1 MLKCV
6 LDLQRVGE
14 SRGESAMDEVTHLH
28 TQLVDASSQLTASRQ
43 DLEEQRK
50 KLHHLAEQLKVNR
63 KQCEDAEKRLGSIR
77 NEIEAAKQ
85 ISDSLSVKLAV
96 AKQRTALYQ
105 AHLRGVDRV
114 GELIMASFKRRSVA
128 LRRCAAMLIPQDYQ
142 DPQMQNL
149 AQLAQLIKQKRRERE
164 VKRERRT
171 LKLREEKQFLLR
183 QKIAVSKEM
192 AMLKRRAKFH
202 LLPSQR

>member
-1 MLKCV
+1 
-6 LDLQRVGE
+6 
-14 SRGESAMDEVTHLH
+14 
-28 TQLVDASSQLTASRQ
+28 
-43 DLEEQRK
+43 
-50 KLHHLAEQLKVNR
+50 
-63 KQCEDAEKRLGSIR
+63 
-77 NEIEAAKQ
+77 
-85 ISDSLSVKLAV
+85 
-96 AKQRTALYQ
+96 
-105 AHLRGVDRV
+105 
-114 GELIMASFKRRSVA
+114 MASFKRRSSA
-128 LRRCAAMLIPQDYQ
+128 LRCCAATLIPQDNH

-149 AQLAQLIKQKRRERE
+149 AQLTQLIKQKRRERE